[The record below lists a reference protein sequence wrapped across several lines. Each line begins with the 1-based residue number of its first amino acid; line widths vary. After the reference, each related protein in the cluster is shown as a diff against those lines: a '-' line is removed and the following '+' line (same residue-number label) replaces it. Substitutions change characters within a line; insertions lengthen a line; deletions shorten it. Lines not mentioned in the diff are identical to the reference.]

1 MNKMMMIY
9 LGITLYIFILVIL
22 NLFEEEKL
30 FNQLNA
36 ALVII
41 PLILRLLM
49 IK

>member
-1 MNKMMMIY
+1 MFFIY
-9 LGITLYIFILVIL
+9 LAIALFILILTIL
-22 NLFEEEKL
+22 NMFEDNKI
-30 FNQLNA
+30 FNQMNA

>member
-1 MNKMMMIY
+1 MMFIY
-9 LGITLYIFILVIL
+9 LGITLYILVMVIL
-22 NLFEEEKL
+22 NLFEEKRF

>member
-1 MNKMMMIY
+1 MMYVY

-22 NLFEEEKL
+22 NLLEEDNF
-30 FNQLNA
+30 FNQMNA

>member
-1 MNKMMMIY
+1 MMFIY
-9 LGITLYIFILVIL
+9 LGIALYILIMVLL
-22 NLFEEEKL
+22 NLFEDKIF

-41 PLILRLLM
+41 PIVLRLLM

>member
-1 MNKMMMIY
+1 MMFIY
-9 LGITLYIFILVIL
+9 LGITLYILILVIL
-22 NLFEEEKL
+22 NLFEEKRVSI
-30 FNQLNA
+30 QLNA

>member
-1 MNKMMMIY
+1 MMFIY
-9 LGITLYIFILVIL
+9 LGITLYILIMVVL
-22 NLFEEEKL
+22 NLFEEKR
-30 FNQLNA
+30 FFSQLNA

>member
-1 MNKMMMIY
+1 MMLIY
-9 LGITLYIFILVIL
+9 LGITLYILIMVIL
-22 NLFEEEKL
+22 NLFEEKFF

>member
-1 MNKMMMIY
+1 MMFIY
-9 LGITLYIFILVIL
+9 LGITLYILILVIL
-22 NLFEEEKL
+22 NLFEEKRISI
-30 FNQLNA
+30 QLNA

>member
-1 MNKMMMIY
+1 MMIIY
-9 LGITLYIFILVIL
+9 LGITLYILIMVIM
-22 NLFEEEKL
+22 NLFDEEDVFKQM
-30 FNQLNA
+30 NS

>member
-1 MNKMMMIY
+1 MIIY
-9 LGITLYIFILVIL
+9 LGITLYILIMVIM
-22 NLFEEEKL
+22 NLFDEEDVFKQM
-30 FNQLNA
+30 NS

>member
-1 MNKMMMIY
+1 MIIY
-9 LGITLYIFILVIL
+9 LGITLYILIMVIM
-22 NLFEEEKL
+22 NLFEEEDVFKQM
-30 FNQLNA
+30 NS

>member
-1 MNKMMMIY
+1 MMFIY
-9 LGITLYIFILVIL
+9 LGITLYILIMVIL
-22 NLFEEEKL
+22 NLFEEKFF